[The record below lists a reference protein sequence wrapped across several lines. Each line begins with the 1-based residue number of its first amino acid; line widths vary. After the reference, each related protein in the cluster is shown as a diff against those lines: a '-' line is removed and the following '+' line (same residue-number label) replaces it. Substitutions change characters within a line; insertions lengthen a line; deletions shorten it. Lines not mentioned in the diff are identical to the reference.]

1 MKESNE
7 EELEIIYHDE
17 EVVVLNGFESAFLG
31 FAERYDFSGAVA
43 VYDKSVI
50 LRILMN
56 EHALSE
62 SGAED
67 FFESNVLGSWVGAGT
82 PVFVTIEPMVEH

>member
-1 MKESNE
+1 MKEPNE

-17 EVVVLNGFESAFLG
+17 EVVVLSGFDTAFLG

-50 LRILMN
+50 LQILMN

-62 SGAED
+62 LEAAD
-67 FFESNVLGSWVGAGT
+67 FFESNVLGSWVGSST
-82 PVFVTIEPMVEH
+82 PVFVTIEPLVEH